1 MKFASRLKVT
11 ASAMSSTTLAVN
23 ATITL
28 GTAATGCRTL
38 AQAITSGEMAV
49 GDTNV
54 PFIVDDG
61 AGNWQDSLFTI
72 TSATV
77 VTCTKIMGSSN
88 NGNAVTF
95 SGILPSVF
103 NSATASVLN
112 AGFINPHDAGFDIII
127 CAGQSNMTGQSSA
140 DATID
145 VTDPRVFAWGGYS
158 GDSATYQKI
167 YLATDPLKHYT
178 GAAPG
183 MGPATWFGKTYA
195 GTIPA
200 NRKVLLVPVAQGAT
214 TLVSTPSLWTP
225 GDGTAGGGLPG
236 SGVLYENAITQA
248 NAALAA
254 AQLMYPNSRIAG
266 CIWLQGESDAAGH
279 VGQVRYAS
287 ALKTLIQGFRTR
299 MTGASNMWF
308 SIIGMIGDVLAQ
320 GDGSNA
326 GSYYQN
332 IDAAHQ
338 QVAAEVP
345 RCSYTQGVTG
355 YPVASFNIVHY
366 NATGA
371 RLMGCRTG
379 ANIGNALFSKG
390 SDTTA
395 PTILSAS
402 VVNAAS
408 SVVQV
413 VLSEPFDPAYAP
425 QAAAWTISGHTTQSV
440 SGNGN
445 MVYVTVTTPFTN
457 GEATRT
463 VTFTAQGN
471 GIRDLAGNLM
481 ATQSPVTITN
491 SVTANATA
499 VTMTGPTSGT
509 AGQASSNFTIGVS
522 PVGSNIPGGS
532 FNVTVTDGTTPQT
545 VTLTTASPTA
555 TVQFTEATAG
565 TYTISATNTGSLAN
579 PANISYVVASATG
592 PTFSSAQIDNAAP
605 SSIVITMSGTLG
617 TSVPPSSSFAV
628 TENGTATAKTI
639 GTPVIS
645 GATVTLPMS
654 GSFAQ
659 GTAVQVTYTQPGAN
673 PRIQD
678 ASGNPSP
685 SFGPATVTNNI
696 SAGSDIRFTDL
707 QHMTETSAVAPYA
720 YKGESGLGYTATN
733 LGGTSVM
740 SAAGDFTFTVK
751 VSSVTTGQ
759 PMISVKST
767 STTTNYAS
775 TKVNLFART
784 SGYSEYS
791 GNGSVGAAT
800 VVTASFIPAEN
811 DLIKLVRTGTQ
822 IDVYVQ
828 RSGSSTWTQIL
839 TWSGAGL
846 AGALY
851 IQIIAASN
859 GVLTAPQGIGFA

>member
-1 MKFASRLKVT
+1 MKFADRLKV
-11 ASAMSSTTLAVN
+11 SSTGTSAASL
-23 ATITL
+23 TL
-28 GTAATGCRTL
+28 GAALLGCRTL
-38 AQAITSGEMAV
+38 AQVIALGEMAV
-49 GDTNV
+49 GETNI
-54 PFIVDDG
+54 PFTVDDG
-61 AGNWQDSLFTI
+61 AGNVQTGLYNIASTTQI
-72 TSATV
+72 TLVAILS
-77 VTCTKIMGSSN
+77 SSN
-88 NGNAVTF
+88 SGKAVTF
-95 SGILPSVF
+95 SGSPLTVWNGDSSSVM
-103 NSATASVLN
+103 N
-112 AGFINPHDAGFDIII
+112 AGYINPHDAGFDIIL
-127 CAGQSNMTGQSSA
+127 CAGQSNMTGQAMGDS
-140 DATID
+140 TLD

-158 GDSATYQKI
+158 GESSTYQKV
-167 YLATDPLKHYT
+167 YLASDPLRHYA
-178 GAAPG
+178 GVSGG

-195 GTIPA
+195 GAIPS

-214 TLVSTPSLWTP
+214 SMVSIPAAWAP
-225 GDGTAGGGLPG
+225 GDGTAGGGLAG
-236 SGVLYENAITQA
+236 SGVLYENAVAQG

-254 AQLMYPNSRIAG
+254 AQLMYPNSRIVG

-279 VGQVRYAS
+279 VGQIRYAS
-287 ALKTLIQGFRTR
+287 ALKTLIQGFRAR
-299 MTGASNMWF
+299 LIGAANMWF
-308 SIIGMIGDVLAQ
+308 SIIGMIGDVIAS
-320 GDGSNA
+320 GDGSTA
-326 GSYYQN
+326 GSYYQT
-332 IDAAHQ
+332 IDLAHQ

-355 YPVASFNIVHY
+355 YPIASYNIVHY
-366 NATGA
+366 NAIGA
-371 RLMGCRTG
+371 RLMGCRSG
-379 ANIGNALFSKG
+379 ANIGAALFSKG
-390 SDTTA
+390 NDTT
-395 PTILSAS
+395 PPVVLSAS
-402 VVNAAS
+402 VANAAPT
-408 SVVQV
+408 VVQI
-413 VLSEPFDPAYAP
+413 VLSEPYDPAYPP
-425 QAAAWTISGHTTQSV
+425 QLAAWTVSGHTVSAATG
-440 SGNGN
+440 SGNII
-445 MVYVTVTTPFTN
+445 YLTVLSPFVSS
-457 GEATRT
+457 EAART

-471 GIRDLAGNLM
+471 GIRDLSGNLM
-481 ATQSPVTITN
+481 VSQSPVGITN
-491 SVTANATA
+491 SVLANATGISLSGPG
-499 VTMTGPTSGT
+499 TGV
-509 AGQASSNFTIGVS
+509 AGQVTSNYTVGVL
-522 PVGSNIPGGS
+522 PVGANIPGGS
-532 FNVTVTDGTTPQT
+532 ITVAVSDGTVTNN
-545 VTLTTASPTA
+545 VTLTTAVPTSA
-555 TVQFTEATAG
+555 TNFTEASAG
-565 TYTISATNTGSLAN
+565 TYSITAASAGLTSAPPISL
-579 PANISYVVASATG
+579 VVSAATG
-592 PTFSSAQIDNAAP
+592 PTFSSAQIANVAP
-605 SSIVITMSGTLG
+605 SNIVITMSGTLG
-617 TSVPPSSSFAV
+617 TSVPPASSFAV

-828 RSGSSTWTQIL
+828 RSGGSTWTQIL